1 MKKKHKQPGS
11 DGSGWKIV
19 EIALDDFEFHQ
30 NDSQPLFAE
39 VLDAVVLD
47 KEQRHQARRSFHEEL
62 CINLVKNGT
71 AKLPVQNFPFRFQY
85 DTAGPHPGLA
95 VVDINNDG
103 WDDLYVMVRWGNNQ
117 LFINQ
122 GDGTF
127 VILPC

>member
-1 MKKKHKQPGS
+1 M
-11 DGSGWKIV
+11 
-19 EIALDDFEFHQ
+19 
-30 NDSQPLFAE
+30 
-39 VLDAVVLD
+39 VLD

-103 WDDLYVMVRWGNNQ
+103 WDDLYVMVRWPSGKTQKIGKVSANKLLTIYENPDHADTPEGYKVSSYDSVPSSFAKPDRPQ
-117 LFINQ
+117 
-122 GDGTF
+122 TSM
-127 VILPC
+127 